1 MPLVTAERSGT
12 WPEFVQ
18 HVSSLGPEWAF
29 RGDLESGCLLSALER
44 ACLSWGVPLER
55 APAVERQLM
64 REFQRHPEAHGLGL
78 ADDDDLS
85 WYAAMQHYGS
95 PTRLLD
101 WTYSPFVA
109 AHFALDHLLSALPSV
124 EASAPPRA
132 AVWALDTEALGP
144 AVRRVLSDEDWA
156 LYRRKDS
163 SAFKALYV
171 DHDPPLRIVGA
182 VNPVRLHER
191 LSLQQGVFLCPGD
204 ARFPWVENLHALP
217 IDDLGRVLRLLVL
230 DREVLEPAF
239 RDLARMNVTAR
250 SLFPGLDGYARSLLH
265 RFRTLANQGGG

>member
-1 MPLVTAERSGT
+1 MPLVPPERSST

-18 HVSSLGPEWAF
+18 QVSTLGSEWVF
-29 RGDLESGCLLSALER
+29 RGDLESGTLVSALER
-44 ACLSWGVPLER
+44 ACQSWGVPLER
-55 APAVERQLM
+55 GPAVERQLM

-85 WYAAMQHYGS
+85 WYAAMQHYGT

-109 AHFALDHLLSALPSV
+109 AHFAFDALLSALPCADTAV
-124 EASAPPRA
+124 PPRA
-132 AVWALDTEALGP
+132 AVWALDTRALSR
-144 AVRRVLSDEDWA
+144 AVRQVLSEEDWA
-156 LYRRKDS
+156 LYQRKDS
-163 SAFKALYV
+163 SAFSALYV

-204 ARFPWVENLHALP
+204 ARCRWVENLHALP
-217 IDDLGRVLRLLVL
+217 IDDLNRALRLLVL
-230 DREVLEPAF
+230 DLPVLEPAF

-265 RFRTLANQGGG
+265 RFRTLADQADE